1 MNIIDKFH
9 NWRRKQRWNRQYKSG
24 RWKNLRNDIERERY
38 ATIIDFI
45 TKYGNQNPLVLD
57 LGCGE
62 GILCKRMNTKNYKEF
77 VGMDFSSES
86 IKQANEKQLDKAVF
100 KVADLHYFKP
110 EQKYDVIV
118 FNEAFYYVHD
128 SEKAKVLQIMMDALT
143 ENGIIINSIYR
154 EGAGSWEY
162 FEIDTLQQID
172 FKTVTTSEA
181 KTYWKIGVY
190 KKAITS

>member
-9 NWRRKQRWNRQYKSG
+9 NWRRKQRWNKQYKNG

-38 ATIIDFI
+38 STIIEFI
-45 TKYGNQNPLVLD
+45 NKHGNKKPSILD

-62 GILCKRMNTKNYKEF
+62 GILCERIENGSYKEF
-77 VGMDFSSES
+77 IGMDFSSES
-86 IKQANEKQLDKAVF
+86 IKQAGKKNLKDAEF
-100 KVADLHYFKP
+100 KVADLHYFMPKK
-110 EQKYDVIV
+110 KYDVIV

-128 SEKAKVLQIMMDALT
+128 SEKANVLKTMMDSLT

-154 EGAGSWEY
+154 KGVGSWEY
-162 FEIDTLQQID
+162 FETDHLEQLD
-172 FKTVTTSEA
+172 FKKVTTSEE

-190 KKAITS
+190 RKS

>member
-9 NWRRKQRWNRQYKSG
+9 NWRRKQRWNKQYKSG
-24 RWKNLRNDIERERY
+24 RWKNLRSDKERERY
-38 ATIIDFI
+38 STIIEFI
-45 TKYGNQNPLVLD
+45 AKHGNNNPSVLD

-62 GILCKRMNTKNYKEF
+62 GILCERMKNESYIEF

-86 IKQANEKQLDKAVF
+86 IKQAVEKNLDKAVF

-190 KKAITS
+190 KKS

>member
-24 RWKNLRNDIERERY
+24 RWKNLRGDKERGRY
-38 ATIIDFI
+38 KTIIEFI
-45 TKYGNQNPLVLD
+45 EQYGKNNPSVLD
-57 LGCGE
+57 LGSGE
-62 GILCKRMNTKNYKEF
+62 GILCERMKKGSYNEF
-77 VGMDFSSES
+77 VGIDFSSES
-86 IKQANEKQLDKAVF
+86 IKQAVAKNLEQAAF

-110 EQKYDVIV
+110 EKKYDVIV

-128 SEKAKVLQIMMDALT
+128 SEKANVLKTMMDALT

-154 EGAGSWEY
+154 KGVGSWKY
-162 FEIDTLQQID
+162 FETDALQQLD
-172 FKTVTTSEA
+172 FKTVTTSEE

-190 KKAITS
+190 KKAIPS

>member
-24 RWKNLRNDIERERY
+24 RWKNLRGDKERGRY
-38 ATIIDFI
+38 ETIIDFI
-45 TKYGNQNPLVLD
+45 NKHGNGEPSVLD

-62 GILCKRMNTKNYKEF
+62 GILCERMKNEAYSKF
-77 VGMDFSSES
+77 VGMDFSLES
-86 IKQANEKQLDKAVF
+86 IKQANEKKLDKAVF

-128 SEKAKVLQIMMDALT
+128 SEKANVLQIMMNALT
-143 ENGIIINSIYR
+143 EHGIIINSIYR

-162 FEIDTLQQID
+162 FKIEALQQID
-172 FKTVTTSEA
+172 FKTATTSEA

-190 KKAITS
+190 KKS

>member
-9 NWRRKQRWNRQYKSG
+9 NWRRKQRWNKQYKSG
-24 RWKNLRNDIERERY
+24 RWKNLQNDIERERY
-38 ATIIDFI
+38 NTIIEF
-45 TKYGNQNPLVLD
+45 TNKHGNKNPSVLD

-62 GILCKRMNTKNYKEF
+62 GILCERMQNESYSEF

-86 IKQANEKQLDKAVF
+86 IKQAVEKNLKDAEF

-110 EQKYDVIV
+110 EKAYDVIV

-128 SEKAKVLQIMMDALT
+128 SEKANVLLIMMDALT

-154 EGAGSWEY
+154 KGVGSWEY
-162 FEIDTLQQID
+162 FEKDDLEQVD
-172 FKTVTTSEA
+172 FKTVTTSEE
-181 KTYWKIGVY
+181 KTYWKIGAY
-190 KKAITS
+190 KKR

>member
-9 NWRRKQRWNRQYKSG
+9 NWRRKQRWNKQYKSG
-24 RWKNLRNDIERERY
+24 RWKNLRSDKERERY
-38 ATIIDFI
+38 STIIEFI
-45 TKYGNQNPLVLD
+45 AKHSNKNPSVLD

-62 GILCKRMNTKNYKEF
+62 GILCERMKNESYSEF

-86 IKQANEKQLDKAVF
+86 IKQAVEKNLDKAVF

-110 EQKYDVIV
+110 EKKYDVIV

-162 FEIDTLQQID
+162 FEIYTLQQID

-190 KKAITS
+190 NKG

>member
-9 NWRRKQRWNRQYKSG
+9 NWRRKQRWNRQYKNG

-38 ATIIDFI
+38 NTIIEFI
-45 TKYGNQNPLVLD
+45 DKHGNNHPSVLD

-62 GILCKRMNTKNYKEF
+62 GILCERMKNERYSEF

-86 IKQANEKQLDKAVF
+86 IKQASEKNFKDAQF

-110 EQKYDVIV
+110 KKKYDVIV
-118 FNEAFYYVHD
+118 FNEAFYYIHD
-128 SEKAKVLQIMMDALT
+128 SKKANVLATMIKALKT
-143 ENGIIINSIYR
+143 NGIIINSIYR
-154 EGAGSWEY
+154 KGIGSWKY
-162 FEIDTLQQID
+162 FKKEDLEQID
-172 FKTVTTSEA
+172 FKTVTTTED

-190 KKAITS
+190 NKC

>member
-24 RWKNLRNDIERERY
+24 RWKNLREDKERGRY
-38 ATIIDFI
+38 KAIIDFI
-45 TKYGNQNPLVLD
+45 DKYGNNNPSILD

-62 GILCKRMNTKNYKEF
+62 GILCERIKKESYSEF

-86 IKQANEKQLDKAVF
+86 IKQADVKSLDKAVF
-100 KVADLHYFKP
+100 KEADLHYFNP

-118 FNEAFYYVHD
+118 FNEAFYYVHE
-128 SEKAKVLQIMMDALT
+128 SKKVKVLQIMMDALT

-154 EGAGSWEY
+154 KGVGSWKY
-162 FEIDTLQQID
+162 FKTEVLQQLD
-172 FKTVTTSEA
+172 FKTITTSEA

-190 KKAITS
+190 KKS

>member
-9 NWRRKQRWNRQYKSG
+9 NWRRKQRWNKQYKSG
-24 RWKNLRNDIERERY
+24 RWKNLRSDKERERY
-38 ATIIDFI
+38 STIIEFI
-45 TKYGNQNPLVLD
+45 AKHGNNNPSVLD

-62 GILCKRMNTKNYKEF
+62 GILCERMKNESYSAF

-86 IKQANEKQLDKAVF
+86 IKQAVEKNLDKAVF

-190 KKAITS
+190 KKS

>member
-9 NWRRKQRWNRQYKSG
+9 NWRRKQRWNKQYKSG
-24 RWKNLRNDIERERY
+24 RWKNLRSDKERERY
-38 ATIIDFI
+38 STIIEFI
-45 TKYGNQNPLVLD
+45 AKHGNSNPSVLD

-62 GILCKRMNTKNYKEF
+62 GILCERMKNESYIEF

-86 IKQANEKQLDKAVF
+86 IKQAVAKNLEKAVF

-110 EQKYDVIV
+110 EKKYDVIV

-162 FEIDTLQQID
+162 FKIETLQQID

-190 KKAITS
+190 KKS

>member
-24 RWKNLRNDIERERY
+24 RWKNLRGDKERGRY
-38 ATIIDFI
+38 KTIIDFI
-45 TKYGNQNPLVLD
+45 NKHGNGEPSVLD

-62 GILCKRMNTKNYKEF
+62 GILCERMKNEAYSKF
-77 VGMDFSSES
+77 VGMDFSLES
-86 IKQANEKQLDKAVF
+86 IKQANEKKLDKAVF

-128 SEKAKVLQIMMDALT
+128 SEKANVLQIMMNALT

-162 FEIDTLQQID
+162 FKIEALQQID

-190 KKAITS
+190 KKS

>member
-38 ATIIDFI
+38 ATIIEFMN
-45 TKYGNQNPLVLD
+45 TYGNKNPLILD

-62 GILCKRMNTKNYKEF
+62 GILCERMYNESYKEF

-86 IKQANEKQLDKAVF
+86 IKQANAKQLHKAEF

-110 EQKYDVIV
+110 ERKYDVIV
-118 FNEAFYYVHD
+118 FNEAFYYVHA
-128 SEKAKVLQIMMDALT
+128 SEKARVLQLMMDALT

-154 EGAGSWEY
+154 EGTGSWEY
-162 FEIDTLQQID
+162 FKIDTLQQLD
-172 FKTVTTSEA
+172 FKTVTTSDK

-190 KKAITS
+190 KKN

>member
-9 NWRRKQRWNRQYKSG
+9 NWRRKQRWNKQYKSG
-24 RWKNLRNDIERERY
+24 RWKNLRSDKERERY
-38 ATIIDFI
+38 STIIEFI
-45 TKYGNQNPLVLD
+45 AKHGNNNPSVLD

-62 GILCKRMNTKNYKEF
+62 GILCERMKNESYSSF

-86 IKQANEKQLDKAVF
+86 IKQAVEKNLDKAVF

-190 KKAITS
+190 KKN

>member
-24 RWKNLRNDIERERY
+24 RWKNLRGDKERGRY
-38 ATIIDFI
+38 KTIIDFI
-45 TKYGNQNPLVLD
+45 NKHGNGEPSVLD

-62 GILCKRMNTKNYKEF
+62 GILCERMKNETYSKF

-86 IKQANEKQLDKAVF
+86 IKQANEKKLDKAVF

-128 SEKAKVLQIMMDALT
+128 SEKANVLQIMMNALT

-162 FEIDTLQQID
+162 FKIEALQQID

-190 KKAITS
+190 MKS

>member
-24 RWKNLRNDIERERY
+24 RWKNLRGDKERGRY
-38 ATIIDFI
+38 KTIIDFI
-45 TKYGNQNPLVLD
+45 NKHGNGEPSVLD

-62 GILCKRMNTKNYKEF
+62 GILCERMKNETYSKF

-86 IKQANEKQLDKAVF
+86 IKQANEKKLDKAVF

-110 EQKYDVIV
+110 EQKYNVIV

-128 SEKAKVLQIMMDALT
+128 SEKANVLQIMMNALI

-162 FEIDTLQQID
+162 FKIEALQQID
-172 FKTVTTSEA
+172 FKTATTSEA

-190 KKAITS
+190 KKS

>member
-9 NWRRKQRWNRQYKSG
+9 NWRRKQRWNKQYKNG
-24 RWKNLRNDIERERY
+24 RWKNLRNDIESERY
-38 ATIIDFI
+38 KTIVDFI
-45 TKYGNQNPLVLD
+45 NKHGNPNPSVLD

-62 GILCKRMNTKNYKEF
+62 GILCERMEKGSYYEF

-86 IKQANEKQLDKAVF
+86 IKQAISKKLDKATF

-110 EQKYDVIV
+110 DKKYDAIV

-128 SEKAKVLQIMMDALT
+128 SEKAKVLQIMITALND
-143 ENGIIINSIYR
+143 NGIIINSIYR

-162 FEIDTLQQID
+162 FEIDDLKQID
-172 FKTVTTSEA
+172 FTKVITTEE

-190 KKAITS
+190 KQTN

>member
-1 MNIIDKFH
+1 MNFIDKFH
-9 NWRRKQRWNRQYKSG
+9 NWRRKQRWNKQYKSG
-24 RWKNLRNDIERERY
+24 RWKNLGNDIERERY
-38 ATIIDFI
+38 STIVDFI
-45 TKYGNQNPLVLD
+45 TKHGNKNPSVLD

-62 GILCKRMNTKNYKEF
+62 GILCERMENDSYKEF

-86 IKQANEKQLDKAVF
+86 IKQAVEKNLNNAIF

-110 EQKYDVIV
+110 EKKYDVIV

-128 SEKAKVLQIMMDALT
+128 SEKTNVLQTMMDALT

-162 FEIDTLQQID
+162 FETAQLRQID
-172 FKTVTTSEA
+172 FKKVTTSEE

-190 KKAITS
+190 NKF

>member
-24 RWKNLRNDIERERY
+24 RWKNLRGDKERGRY
-38 ATIIDFI
+38 KTIIDFI
-45 TKYGNQNPLVLD
+45 NKHGNGEPSVLD

-62 GILCKRMNTKNYKEF
+62 GILCERMKNETYSKF

-86 IKQANEKQLDKAVF
+86 IKQANEKKLDKAVF

-128 SEKAKVLQIMMDALT
+128 SEKANVLQIMMNALT

-162 FEIDTLQQID
+162 FKIEALQQID

-190 KKAITS
+190 KKS